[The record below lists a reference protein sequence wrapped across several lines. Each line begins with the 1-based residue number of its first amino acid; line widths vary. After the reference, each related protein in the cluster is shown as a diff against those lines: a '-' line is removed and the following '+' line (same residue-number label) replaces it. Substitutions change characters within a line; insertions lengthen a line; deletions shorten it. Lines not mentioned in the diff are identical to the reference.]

1 LELLNVKKR
10 AGNESVAGALDGP
23 SVRCFSRPANIACV
37 VARCCSR
44 CRAATWSV
52 LRCGFQR
59 NKQGKKKVSND
70 EWASPTDPDARIAK
84 MKDGRTHLAYKAEHV
99 VDLDTEA
106 IIDAEIYHANCADT
120 ATLLPSIEAAQQH
133 LYNAYIYR
141 DIKRV
146 VAD

>member
-1 LELLNVKKR
+1 MKSIVRKDNGEDWEEYVKRLAAEEGIEIKTKAELIRYDK
-10 AGNESVAGALDGP
+10 
-23 SVRCFSRPANIACV
+23 
-37 VARCCSR
+37 
-44 CRAATWSV
+44 
-52 LRCGFQR
+52 QR

-70 EWASPTDPDARIAK
+70 EWESPTDPDARITK